1 MIMKFSSFAMRS
13 SRFEARTVLVSLLF
27 LSTSLLSFKL
37 LISLIVLIL
46 SLVFNIRIIKTL
58 TKFLPLILI
67 YLLFSILFGGFS
79 KFPTFVSILSLY
91 LFLHNSDVE
100 ELSSSLIYFKL
111 PPRFAYAIAISVR
124 FLQNVLKDLE
134 YLNGLRKFE
143 KFSYLELLKRL
154 TNLIIIRAIA
164 MAESM
169 ESRGFNLDKRIKI
182 LRKPTSIDWLLL
194 TISASILVLS
204 LFRF

>member
-1 MIMKFSSFAMRS
+1 M
-13 SRFEARTVLVSLLF
+13 
-27 LSTSLLSFKL
+27 
-37 LISLIVLIL
+37 
-46 SLVFNIRIIKTL
+46 
-58 TKFLPLILI
+58 
-67 YLLFSILFGGFS
+67 
-79 KFPTFVSILSLY
+79 
-91 LFLHNSDVE
+91 
-100 ELSSSLIYFKL
+100 YFKL

-124 FLQNVLKDLE
+124 FLQKVLKDLE

-164 MAESM
+164 MAESL